1 MVVRR
6 SRFHLDCIHHEFS
19 AKGEMRCPNCR
30 NVETSQWLFL
40 NSPRPSNELN
50 VDGLLN
56 RGDVMSQRIYP
67 EAPQFQS
74 EGVGRGLAYA
84 VLDSSSGGLYSS
96 GWLVNDPYLY
106 PDSAARAISPTEG
119 LGSYAWLTN
128 QPYPYSSTHA
138 EGHVGWSS
146 NQPQFQFAGFSPG
159 DAAAALDS
167 PTEGLGSYAWLTNQ
181 PYPYS
186 TTHAEG
192 HVGWSSNQP
201 QFQFAGF
208 SPGDPAAAALESFTS
223 FLNSG
228 GSLTNP
234 RHQPSLEVP
243 AISSTNPPYDYPEH
257 AVSSTRGLAS
267 YGSLMTQPYRDSDT
281 RAELRS
287 QNLNAYILGA
297 RNQGREPA
305 TG

>member
-1 MVVRR
+1 MVVRH
-6 SRFHLDCIHHEFS
+6 SGFHLDCIHREFS

-30 NVETSQWLFL
+30 NVETSQWPFP

-56 RGDVMSQRIYP
+56 RGDRIDP

-74 EGVGRGLAYA
+74 EGFGRGLAYA
-84 VLDSSSGGLYSS
+84 VLDS
-96 GWLVNDPYLY
+96 
-106 PDSAARAISPTEG
+106 PTEG
-119 LGSYAWLTN
+119 LGYYASLTN
-128 QPYPYSSTHA
+128 QPYPYSTTLA

-146 NQPQFQFAGFSPG
+146 NQPQFQFGGFSRG
-159 DAAAALDS
+159 DAAAA
-167 PTEGLGSYAWLTNQ
+167 
-181 PYPYS
+181 
-186 TTHAEG
+186 
-192 HVGWSSNQP
+192 
-201 QFQFAGF
+201 
-208 SPGDPAAAALESFTS
+208 AAACAWRKEVGCYIKSNCTYILTSPRIEKANGQLSDQQPNGPGEKRFKGDVARKQIILPVTLTRPLTCTVTFAYEQSFTS

-234 RHQPSLEVP
+234 RHHPSLEVP
-243 AISSTNPPYDYPEH
+243 AISSTNPPYAYSEPS
-257 AVSSTRGLAS
+257 VSSTRGLTS
-267 YGSLMTQPYRDSDT
+267 HGSLMTQPYRDSAT

>member
-1 MVVRR
+1 MRLQDAYICTICWENVTGDRGR
-6 SRFHLDCIHHEFS
+6 ATLQCGHHFHLDCIHHEFS

-159 DAAAALDS
+159 DAAAAL
-167 PTEGLGSYAWLTNQ
+167 
-181 PYPYS
+181 
-186 TTHAEG
+186 
-192 HVGWSSNQP
+192 
-201 QFQFAGF
+201 
-208 SPGDPAAAALESFTS
+208 ESFTS

>member
-6 SRFHLDCIHHEFS
+6 SRFHLDCIHREFS

-74 EGVGRGLAYA
+74 DGVGRGLAYA

-128 QPYPYSSTHA
+128 QPYPYSTTHA

-159 DAAAALDS
+159 DAAAA
-167 PTEGLGSYAWLTNQ
+167 
-181 PYPYS
+181 
-186 TTHAEG
+186 
-192 HVGWSSNQP
+192 
-201 QFQFAGF
+201 
-208 SPGDPAAAALESFTS
+208 ALESFTS

-234 RHQPSLEVP
+234 RHHPYLEVP

-257 AVSSTRGLAS
+257 AVSSTRDLAS
-267 YGSLMTQPYRDSDT
+267 HGSLMTQPYPDSAT